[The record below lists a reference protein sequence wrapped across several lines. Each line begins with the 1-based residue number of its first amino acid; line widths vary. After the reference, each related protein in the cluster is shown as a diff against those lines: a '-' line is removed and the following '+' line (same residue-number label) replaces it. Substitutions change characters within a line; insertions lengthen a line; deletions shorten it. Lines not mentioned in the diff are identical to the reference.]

1 MCVVDGDREN
11 KKPRKRGGSMKIT
24 YIKKV
29 NYFDKNGKIKQ
40 SQEVDRQQF
49 DDLTFAINYLK
60 DLELHFVDNP
70 KGVSVYEEA
79 KLIYRKDNFNYICFN
94 KTIDH
99 NTKEVVSNV

>member
-1 MCVVDGDREN
+1 MR
-11 KKPRKRGGSMKIT
+11 IT
-24 YIKKV
+24 YLKKV
-29 NYFDKNGKIKQ
+29 NYFDKSGKIVQ

-60 DLELHFVDNP
+60 DLELHYVDNP
-70 KGVSVYEEA
+70 KGLSVYEEA

-99 NTKEVVSNV
+99 TTKEVVTNV